1 MHKLQLKLFHTT
13 LIIDLNKYD
22 FDRRS
27 QSSKICF
34 EKFNYDPALVDGAT
48 NVNLTETEQ
57 LMATIVPT
65 GLPKILMR
73 NLPCQTQKKG

>member
-1 MHKLQLKLFHTT
+1 MHKLQLKLFHPT
-13 LIIDLNKYD
+13 LIIDLNKD
-22 FDRRS
+22 GFDRCS
-27 QSSKICF
+27 QSSEICL

-57 LMATIVPT
+57 LMATIVST
-65 GLPKILMR
+65 GLLKILMR